1 MPSAKFPMLFVRPHS
16 RPPAAEPRTGSLL
29 MQRQIL
35 KLTSLEI
42 LDLCHNKLTSIP
54 IDIANSTSLKVLSI
68 YKNTIKELPLC
79 LGNLKSLQ
87 VLKFSGSQL
96 VLPPP
101 EVYALSDSDSSLV
114 DENER
119 DAIITLKLKKFMRTL
134 ASEVK
139 ESAEPEQLRVE
150 SLGEKRLEFK
160 PLDRSSCPLINRQL
174 D

>member
-1 MPSAKFPMLFVRPHS
+1 
-16 RPPAAEPRTGSLL
+16 

-42 LDLCHNKLTSIP
+42 LDLCHNRLTSIP
-54 IDIANSTSLKVLSI
+54 IEIVNLTSLKVLSI

-101 EVYALSDSDSSLV
+101 DV
-114 DENER
+114 
-119 DAIITLKLKKFMRTL
+119 
-134 ASEVK
+134 
-139 ESAEPEQLRVE
+139 
-150 SLGEKRLEFK
+150 
-160 PLDRSSCPLINRQL
+160 
-174 D
+174 